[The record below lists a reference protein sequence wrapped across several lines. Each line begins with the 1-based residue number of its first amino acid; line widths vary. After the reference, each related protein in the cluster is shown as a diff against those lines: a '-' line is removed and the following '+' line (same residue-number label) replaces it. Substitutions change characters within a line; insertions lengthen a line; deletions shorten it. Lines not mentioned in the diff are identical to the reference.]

1 MLRWMKP
8 LPRAFIAASLAT
20 AALAVTV
27 IASIRP
33 LSAAAPDVPRTR
45 PDIVVI
51 VTDDQRWDTL
61 GGMPIV
67 QRELMDRGVTFTNA
81 FASNPL
87 CCPSRA
93 SILTGNYSHSTGV
106 YRQRPPFGA
115 FPWFRDDSTLATWLD
130 AAGYHTG
137 LFGKYIDAYQHDAMI
152 GYVPPGWDRWVA
164 FVHSSYYDYA
174 LSVDGVV
181 ESHEDD
187 PATDYSTTVLGDAAA
202 SFVRSAPADQP
213 LFVEFAPAAPHDP
226 AMAEPAYERALRDL
240 EPWRPASYDEAD
252 VSDKPAYV
260 QRFPRLTSELMS
272 NVDGLRRRQF
282 LTLRSV
288 DAQVGNLLDALEET
302 GRLQDTLIVFTSD
315 NGLLWGEHRWIRKE
329 VPYEEALRV
338 PLVMRY
344 DGWDVAPR
352 ADEHLALNIDIAP
365 TVAETAGVEHPP
377 TDGAS
382 LVPLIADPGSLW
394 RTDFLI
400 EHMEGRN
407 PVPTY
412 CGVRTETHK
421 YVRYATGEHELYD
434 LTLDPAEMDNV
445 VSDPQ
450 QDEVLAGLDQRLDE
464 LCEPAPPGMDGGG
477 ADEAA
482 MLLLGLSGASGV
494 VAFRATRR
502 RRRPRS
508 ERGAEADSAEPAVPR
523 SEARIE

>member
-1 MLRWMKP
+1 MLRWVKP
-8 LPRAFIAASLAT
+8 LPRALIGASLAVM
-20 AALAVTV
+20 ALAAAVAVSTRSV
-27 IASIRP
+27 SADLSDAPRARP
-33 LSAAAPDVPRTR
+33 N
-45 PDIVVI
+45 IVLI
-51 VTDDQRWDTL
+51 VTDDQRWDTMR
-61 GGMPIV
+61 GMPIV

-81 FASNPL
+81 FVSNPL

-115 FPWFRDDSTLATWLD
+115 FPWFQDDSTLATWLNG
-130 AAGYHTG
+130 AGYHTG
-137 LFGKYIDAYQHDAMI
+137 LFGKYIDAYQHDALT

-181 ESHEDD
+181 ESHGDD

-213 LFVEFAPAAPHDP
+213 LFVQFAPAAPHDP
-226 AMAEPAYERALRDL
+226 AMAEPTYERALRDL
-240 EPWRPASYDEAD
+240 EPWRPTSYDEAD
-252 VSDKPAYV
+252 VSDKPEYV
-260 QRFPRLTSELMS
+260 QRFPRLTSEQIA

-352 ADEHLALNIDIAP
+352 VDDRLALNIDIAP

-382 LVPLIADPGSLW
+382 LVTVIDDPGSPW
-394 RTDFLI
+394 RSDFLI

-421 YVRYATGEHELYD
+421 YVRYVTGEHELYD
-434 LTLDPAEMDNV
+434 LTLDPGEMDNV
-445 VSDPQ
+445 VSAPEQ
-450 QDEVLAGLDQRLDE
+450 AQVVAELDERLDE

-482 MLLLGLSGASGV
+482 MLLVGVSGATGV
-494 VAFRATRR
+494 VAFRAARR
-502 RRRPRS
+502 RRRPKS
-508 ERGAEADSAEPAVPR
+508 ERAAEPDPVERAAPR